1 MKPPKYLWPAAA
13 YVHTRQSRRMWELIT
28 TVRESQ
34 CLGLVCGR
42 PGVGKTVT
50 AHRYADWKK
59 WEKDYR
65 GVLPSTWVSRE
76 GVAYLAAHS
85 ASTPWTFIRDLLG
98 LVGKEPRPEARWA
111 RVSNLWR
118 DLEAEDVNTLLL
130 DEADRLNDECLE
142 VARDLY
148 DRTGIS
154 VVLLGTPKLERRVE
168 KFPQLYSRIGFY
180 LEYEPF
186 SVQETEDFL
195 ALALS
200 EWEGLVDGPRIR
212 TATRTFT
219 AAERAAIRGI
229 HRTTGGV
236 VREIRRLMEQVE
248 RIVRVNGVPGMDIDV
263 VRLAA
268 ECLFRERRRRPP
280 EGAKPPAA
288 TSAK

>member
-1 MKPPKYLWPAAA
+1 
-13 YVHTRQSRRMWELIT
+13 
-28 TVRESQ
+28 
-34 CLGLVCGR
+34 
-42 PGVGKTVT
+42 VT

-76 GVAYLAAHS
+76 GVAYLAAH
-85 ASTPWTFIRDLLG
+85 AAGTPWTLIRELLA

-111 RVSNLWR
+111 RVSSLWR
-118 DLEAEDVNTLLL
+118 DLEVEDITTLLL

-180 LEYEPF
+180 LEYAPF
-186 SVQETEDFL
+186 TVQETEDFL

-219 AAERAAIRGI
+219 ATERAAIRAI
-229 HRTTGGV
+229 HRVTGGV
-236 VREIRRLMEQVE
+236 VREIRRLMEQVD
-248 RIVRVNGVPGMDIDV
+248 RIVRVNAISEMDTEV
-263 VRLAA
+263 VQLAA
-268 ECLFRERRRRPP
+268 EALFRARLHRRS
-280 EGAKPPAA
+280 EAA
-288 TSAK
+288 VPTKK